1 MFNTSFQKYPVRFFL
16 CFLVS
21 AGFLLFTG
29 CQKGGVPDSEEALW
43 RLETFQKHQEMRAA
57 SLFKDLSWTYTGGN
71 AMSGRMTDVDAHLSQ
86 PKTMY
91 CAVAQGGVLKT
102 TDEGE
107 TWSAIFEDYPT
118 ASIGDIAL
126 DQSNTD
132 ILWVGTGE
140 ANIFRSGMAGAGVW
154 KSTDAGETFEHMG
167 LTDTQQISR
176 ILIHP
181 ENSNIVYVAAA
192 GNEYKYN
199 PERGVYKSKNG
210 GKTWHQIFYID
221 EKTGVIDLA
230 MDPEEP
236 DTLYAGTAERLR
248 YRWNDPKPTPQS
260 GLYKTTDGGE
270 TWTPL
275 TNGLPD
281 FSKGECERVGIDICQ
296 TQPNVVYT
304 VIHMDGAER
313 GAHLYRSN
321 DKGETW
327 ALVEGNEDIKDLFPA
342 YGWVFGQV
350 RVAPYDPDIVHVLGL
365 RHRRSK
371 DGGKTWENI
380 PGNHVDYH
388 GMWMNPEDPNH
399 SIVVN
404 DGGVMFTHDDFETF
418 EHPVNLPIGHQ
429 FSLAATQTPG
439 KFWLYS
445 NIQDS
450 GAWRGEVD
458 MTAGRDHITWT
469 EWERTVGDEA
479 GRHAIDPDNP
489 DIVYYTT
496 RYGGGPFVKDFSQPE
511 PEPQEGEPRW
521 RRRRGQQ
528 ISPEFGEETKRAQW
542 VSPLII
548 SPHSTKRLFYGAQFV
563 FLTDDGGTTW
573 RQISP
578 DLTNFDPEKQGNIA
592 YSTVWA
598 IAESPL
604 KKGLIYAGTDD
615 GNFHTTMD
623 EGETW
628 TLNTEGLP
636 QGLFFSSIEA
646 SRLDEGTVYITV
658 NGKRHNDFNTY
669 VFKSTDYGK
678 TWTDIGSSVPGEC
691 ANVIRQDTEN
701 GNILYLGTDRA
712 VYVSLDGGDTWDVL
726 GSGLPTVYVHDIVI
740 QQPEDVLAIATHGRS
755 SWVIDLLP
763 VRAAAN
769 N

>member
-1 MFNTSFQKYPVRFFL
+1 MFNKTNLRFTIRFAL
-16 CFLVS
+16 CFLIA
-21 AGFLLFTG
+21 AGFLLNIA
-29 CQKGGVPDSEEALW
+29 CQQGGVPESEEAQW
-43 RLETFQKHQEMRAA
+43 RLETFEKHQEMRAA
-57 SLFKDLSWTYTGGN
+57 SPFNDLAWTYVGGN
-71 AMSGRMTDVDAHLSQ
+71 AMSGRMTDVDAHPSQ

-91 CAVAQGGVLKT
+91 CAVAQGGVFKT

-107 TWSAIFEDYPT
+107 TWTAIFEDFPT

-140 ANIFRSGMAGAGVW
+140 SNIFRSGMAGAGVW

-181 ENSNIVYVAAA
+181 EDSDVVYVAAA
-192 GNEYKYN
+192 GNEYKFN
-199 PERGVYKSKNG
+199 PERGVYKTTNG
-210 GKTWHQIFYID
+210 GKTWTQIFYID

-230 MDPEEP
+230 MDPENP
-236 DTLYAGTAERLR
+236 DILYAGTAERLR

-260 GLYKTTDGGE
+260 GLYKSIDAGE
-270 TWTPL
+270 TWTKL
-275 TNGLPD
+275 TKGLPD
-281 FSKGECERVGIDICQ
+281 FAKGECERVGIDICQ

-304 VIHMDGAER
+304 VIHMTGDKL

-321 DKGETW
+321 DKGESW
-327 ALVEGNEDIKDLFPA
+327 ALVEGNEEVRKVFPA

-350 RVAPYDPDIVHVLGL
+350 RVAPQDPDIVHVLGL
-365 RHRRSK
+365 WHRRSK
-371 DGGKTWENI
+371 DGGKTWENV

-399 SIVVN
+399 AIVVN

-450 GAWRGEVD
+450 GAWRGQVD
-458 MTAGRDHITWT
+458 MTAGRDNITWT
-469 EWERTVGDEA
+469 EWESTVGDEA
-479 GRHAIDPDNP
+479 GRHAIDPTNP
-489 DIVYYTT
+489 DLVYFTT
-496 RYGGGPFVKDFSQPE
+496 RYGGGPYVKDFSQPE
-511 PEPQEGEPRW
+511 PEPKEGEPRW
-521 RRRRGQQ
+521 RRRRGTQ
-528 ISPEFGEETKRAQW
+528 IAPDFGEVEKRAQW

-548 SPHSTKRLFYGAQFV
+548 SPHSTKRLLYGAQFV
-563 FLTDDGGTTW
+563 FVTDDGGTTW

-623 EGETW
+623 EGANW

-636 QGLFFSSIEA
+636 QGLFISSIEA
-646 SRLDEGTVYITV
+646 SDLDEATVYITV

-669 VFKSTDYGK
+669 VFKSTDYGQ
-678 TWTDIGSSVPGEC
+678 TWTDIGSDVPGEC
-691 ANVIRQDTEN
+691 ANVIRQDPEN
-701 GNILYLGTDRA
+701 GNIFYLGTDRA

-726 GSGLPTVYVHDIVI
+726 GTGLPTVYVHDIVI
-740 QQPEDVLAIATHGRS
+740 QQPENVLAIATHGRS

-763 VRAAAN
+763 VREAAGS
-769 N
+769 

>member
-1 MFNTSFQKYPVRFFL
+1 MNHKKSRKIAFRFFL
-16 CFLVS
+16 CFLLS
-21 AGFLLFTG
+21 AGILLSTG
-29 CQKGGVPDSEEALW
+29 CQSGGILDSEEAAA
-43 RLETFQKHQEMRAA
+43 RMDTFKKHQEMHAV
-57 SLFKDLSWTYTGGN
+57 SPFNDLTWTYTGGN
-71 AMSGRMTDVDAHLSQ
+71 SMSGRMTDVDAHPSL
-86 PKTMY
+86 PGTMY
-91 CAVAQGGVLKT
+91 CAIAQGGVFKT

-107 TWSAIFEDYPT
+107 TWTAIFEDFPT

-126 DQSNTD
+126 DQSNPD

-154 KSTDAGETFEHMG
+154 KSTDAGNTFEHMG

-181 ENSNIVYVAAA
+181 KNSNIVYVAAA
-192 GNEYKYN
+192 GHEYTYN
-199 PERGVYKSKNG
+199 PERGVYKTKNG
-210 GKTWHQIFYID
+210 GKTWTQVFYID

-230 MDPEEP
+230 MDPEDP
-236 DTLYAGTAERLR
+236 DILYAGTSERLR

-260 GLYKTTDGGE
+260 GLYKTTDGGK
-270 TWTPL
+270 TWAPL

-281 FSKGECERVGIDICQ
+281 FSKGECERVGLDICQ
-296 TQPNVVYT
+296 TQPNVVYA
-304 VIHMDGAER
+304 VIHMD

-321 DKGETW
+321 DKGESWT
-327 ALVEGNEDIKDLFPA
+327 LVEGNEDIKRLFPA

-350 RVAPYDPDIVHVLGL
+350 RVAPYNPDIVHVLGL
-365 RHRRSK
+365 RHSRSK
-371 DGGKTWENI
+371 DGGKTWENV

-388 GMWMNPEDPNH
+388 GMWINPEDENH
-399 SIVVN
+399 AIVVN
-404 DGGVMFTHDDFETF
+404 DGGVMFTHDDFATF

-458 MTAGRDHITWT
+458 MTAGRNSITWT
-469 EWERTVGDEA
+469 EWESTVGDEA
-479 GRHAIDPDNP
+479 GRHAIDPTNP

-496 RYGGGPFVKDFSQPE
+496 RYGGGPFVIDFSQPE
-511 PEPQEGEPRW
+511 PEPVEGQAQMR
-521 RRRRGQQ
+521 RRRRGQT
-528 ISPEFGEETKRAQW
+528 IAPDFGEETKRAQW
-542 VSPLII
+542 NAPIII
-548 SPHSTKRLFYGAQFV
+548 SPHSTKRVLWGAQFV

-573 RQISP
+573 KKISP
-578 DLTNFDPEKQGNIA
+578 DLTNYDPEKQGNIA
-592 YSTVWA
+592 FSTVWS

-604 KKGLIYAGTDD
+604 RKGLIYAGTDD

-628 TLNTEGLP
+628 TLNTVGLP
-636 QGLFFSSIEA
+636 SGLFFSSIEA

-658 NGKRHNDFNTY
+658 NGKRHNDFNSY

-678 TWTDIGSSVPGEC
+678 TWTDIGSDVPGEC
-691 ANVIRQDTEN
+691 ANVIRQDPEN

-712 VYVSLDGGDTWDVL
+712 VYVSLDGGDSWNVL
-726 GSGLPTVYVHDIVI
+726 GTELPTVYVHEIVI
-740 QQPEDVLAIATHGRS
+740 QQAENVLAIATHGRS
-755 SWVIDLLP
+755 SWIIDILP
-763 VRAAAN
+763 VRAAAQN
-769 N
+769 